1 MHLDILTLSA
11 AGSFVAALSAL
22 LLSGAWTQIKGAPA
36 LLWWAASDYLLAV
49 GISLI
54 AYGTATE
61 TVAFRAAGGGLTCV
75 SPALVWAGTRTFV
88 QRPVWRVPLAA
99 SIFVW
104 LVGTALAGPE
114 APRISMLVGFLAW
127 VIYLL
132 ASNWELWRSRTE
144 PLMARWP
151 LMILFSLRAVIF
163 LGGIYDVM
171 FQQLAY
177 FAVPPINSWFG
188 LIHLESLIYTIVS
201 AVFMIMMCK
210 ERLEIEYIKAAHLDP
225 LTGAANR
232 TAVFDVAERLLA
244 RCRAD
249 NQPVSVVVF
258 DLDRFKSINDTYG
271 HAVGDRVL
279 ISFVTAAKAVL
290 RPNDFLGRYGGE
302 EFVAVLPGATTEA
315 ASVVADRIRNAVGDR
330 CRELDGLQ
338 LCATVSAGVAAADA
352 SATLSNAVELA
363 DRALYR
369 AKNRGRNRIESA
381 DDSRPDKRPK
391 LIRVA

>member
-151 LMILFSLRAVIF
+151 LMILYLSACGDLPGRHLRS
-163 LGGIYDVM
+163 D
-171 FQQLAY
+171 
-177 FAVPPINSWFG
+177 
-188 LIHLESLIYTIVS
+188 VS
-201 AVFMIMMCK
+201 AARIF
-210 ERLEIEYIKAAHLDP
+210 R
-225 LTGAANR
+225 R
-232 TAVFDVAERLLA
+232 T
-244 RCRAD
+244 
-249 NQPVSVVVF
+249 
-258 DLDRFKSINDTYG
+258 
-271 HAVGDRVL
+271 
-279 ISFVTAAKAVL
+279 
-290 RPNDFLGRYGGE
+290 
-302 EFVAVLPGATTEA
+302 
-315 ASVVADRIRNAVGDR
+315 
-330 CRELDGLQ
+330 
-338 LCATVSAGVAAADA
+338 
-352 SATLSNAVELA
+352 
-363 DRALYR
+363 
-369 AKNRGRNRIESA
+369 
-381 DDSRPDKRPK
+381 PDQ
-391 LIRVA
+391 